1 MLRGAGG
8 PMVMVERE
16 ILQDLESNFARILHC
31 MTNSSMLLIRT
42 VRTINEEC
50 NRMQAAQ
57 RAIYDALQRDSDRPP
72 PR

>member
-1 MLRGAGG
+1 MLRGAVG
-8 PMVMVERE
+8 PMVMVERA

-31 MTNSSMLLIRT
+31 MTNSSMLLITT
-42 VRTINEEC
+42 VRTLNEEG

-57 RAIYDALQRDSDRPP
+57 KAIYEALQKDSDRMP